1 MIRTASQ
8 EQIVLTSPV
17 DSEGIVRCYKHSI
30 PAIRRTSHTSKNPN
44 RDFFVCAALPQ
55 CNFFV
60 WVDEI
65 PDFHDSEKDD
75 DDMAGVMGS
84 QDSQISSSSQVPP
97 STPRKRG
104 ASPSFTTPARKLA
117 RGNNG
122 TIPRNNFNTP
132 EDKRKRLEEIE
143 RALAEKS
150 GNRSD
155 AHHERDVSVP
165 LPVTPTKG
173 PPTQLKNLQT
183 PSRGPQAPPMLLATN
198 KGKGRE
204 LQPASSQESLAGE
217 DVFGPS
223 AQNSMSTPHPGPSRR
238 GQGLRQSASASSL
251 RSFTGSQAP
260 ELSPEEVSDLLDKLS
275 GIPAQLRK
283 RRALAD
289 KREESAK
296 KRIEELEEENADLV
310 MKVESL
316 EYENERLLA
325 RIRELE
331 GE

>member
-1 MIRTASQ
+1 MAS
-8 EQIVLTSPV
+8 
-17 DSEGIVRCYKHSI
+17 
-30 PAIRRTSHTSKNPN
+30 
-44 RDFFVCAALPQ
+44 
-55 CNFFV
+55 
-60 WVDEI
+60 
-65 PDFHDSEKDD
+65 
-75 DDMAGVMGS
+75 VMGS

-104 ASPSFTTPARKLA
+104 ASPSFTTPAQKLA

-132 EDKRKRLEEIE
+132 EDKRRRLEEIE

-155 AHHERDVSVP
+155 AHQERDVSVP

-173 PPTQLKNLQT
+173 PHTQTRGTHTQARGPETPLKGPQT

-204 LQPASSQESLAGE
+204 LEPASSQESIAGE

-238 GQGLRQSASASSL
+238 GQGLRQTASASSL

-316 EYENERLLA
+316 EYENERLQA
-325 RIRELE
+325 RIRKLE

>member
-1 MIRTASQ
+1 
-8 EQIVLTSPV
+8 
-17 DSEGIVRCYKHSI
+17 
-30 PAIRRTSHTSKNPN
+30 
-44 RDFFVCAALPQ
+44 
-55 CNFFV
+55 
-60 WVDEI
+60 
-65 PDFHDSEKDD
+65 
-75 DDMAGVMGS
+75 MAGVMGS

-104 ASPSFTTPARKLA
+104 ASPSFTTPAQKLA

-173 PPTQLKNLQT
+173 PQTQARGTHTQARGPETPSKGPQT

-275 GIPAQLRK
+275 GLPAQLRK

-316 EYENERLLA
+316 EYENERLQA